1 MNWSNQPFDIC
12 LYPFIMY
19 NKGWCVRLGQEGG
32 GGRGYM
38 CNSGENYLK
47 YFKRGWNRN
56 KVKENKD
63 FKKGELGQ
71 CVDALKR
78 GQLEPPYKLCQPL
91 QEVMGQNVV

>member
-1 MNWSNQPFDIC
+1 MCQI
-12 LYPFIMY
+12 
-19 NKGWCVRLGQEGG
+19 RAGG
-32 GGRGYM
+32 GGRGYL

-71 CVDALKR
+71 CVDGLKKR
-78 GQLEPPYKLCQPL
+78 AAGTPL
-91 QEVMGQNVV
+91 QTMSTIAGGNGTKCSLK